1 MKLEHIVFA
10 VAAKVDIDQSFV
22 FEYVVCRHIQTILLK
37 RTALPSLAIDPD
49 RHVYAD
55 SSELHRCIDHAAHLF
70 LSDLVRASEISEAA
84 MARWQLSHAH

>member
-10 VAAKVDIDQSFV
+10 VAAKVDLDQSFV
-22 FEYVVCRHIQTILLK
+22 FEYVVCRHIRTILLK
-37 RTALPSLAIDPD
+37 RTALPTLAIDPD
-49 RHVYAD
+49 CHEYLD

-84 MARWQLSHAH
+84 VARWQLTLAH